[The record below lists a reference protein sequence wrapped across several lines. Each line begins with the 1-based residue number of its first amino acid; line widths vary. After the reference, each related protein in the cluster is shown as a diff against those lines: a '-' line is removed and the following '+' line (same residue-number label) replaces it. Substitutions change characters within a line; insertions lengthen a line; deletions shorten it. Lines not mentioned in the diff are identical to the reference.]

1 MKYGMCMDKKLY
13 NILMKYVM
21 YNRTEGNKYWK
32 QNHNADRPTLIFPIH
47 VTRTTGFCVCFVW
60 PNIAYHFQNST
71 FGMYNVHY
79 VVMIK
84 E

>member
-1 MKYGMCMDKKLY
+1 MSCTIELKEISIEKK
-13 NILMKYVM
+13 IIMP
-21 YNRTEGNKYWK
+21 T
-32 QNHNADRPTLIFPIH
+32 DRPLIFPIH
-47 VTRTTGFCVCFVW
+47 VTRTTGFFLCFVW

-71 FGMYNVHY
+71 FGIYNVHY

>member
-1 MKYGMCMDKKLY
+1 MSCTIELKEISIEKK
-13 NILMKYVM
+13 
-21 YNRTEGNKYWK
+21 
-32 QNHNADRPTLIFPIH
+32 NHNADRPTLIFPSH
-47 VTRTTGFCVCFVW
+47 VTRTTGFLFFGG

-71 FGMYNVHY
+71 FGIYNVHY